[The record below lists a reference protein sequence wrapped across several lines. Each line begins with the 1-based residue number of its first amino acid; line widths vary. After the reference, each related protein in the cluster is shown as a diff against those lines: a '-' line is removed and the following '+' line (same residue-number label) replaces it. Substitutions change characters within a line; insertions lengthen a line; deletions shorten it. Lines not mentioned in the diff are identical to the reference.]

1 MQETIQQIRKQLRLA
16 MNGVVS
22 SSMRDKGMD
31 YKMNFGVSVPKIKEI
46 ASQYEPS
53 ESLASLLW
61 EQDVRELKIMATL
74 LYPADAFTA
83 EAANRWVSELKHLEI
98 AEQLVAN
105 LLPKLPFA
113 EALATQWITDTREF
127 VSVTGYLL
135 LARLCTLGNQL
146 TDSTAGL
153 MVNAA
158 ASVVEEGLSRRQR
171 AASLAL
177 KRYGRQSQTQAASV
191 LRAIEGLQA
200 SGEAGKLEIYNDIK
214 FEFEYYA

>member
-1 MQETIQQIRKQLRLA
+1 M
-16 MNGVVS
+16 
-22 SSMRDKGMD
+22 
-31 YKMNFGVSVPKIKEI
+31 
-46 ASQYEPS
+46 
-53 ESLASLLW
+53 
-61 EQDVRELKIMATL
+61 
-74 LYPADAFTA
+74 
-83 EAANRWVSELKHLEI
+83 
-98 AEQLVAN
+98 
-105 LLPKLPFA
+105 
-113 EALATQWITDTREF
+113 ATQWITDTREF

>member
-1 MQETIQQIRKQLRLA
+1 
-16 MNGVVS
+16 
-22 SSMRDKGMD
+22 
-31 YKMNFGVSVPKIKEI
+31 
-46 ASQYEPS
+46 
-53 ESLASLLW
+53 
-61 EQDVRELKIMATL
+61 
-74 LYPADAFTA
+74 
-83 EAANRWVSELKHLEI
+83 
-98 AEQLVAN
+98 
-105 LLPKLPFA
+105 
-113 EALATQWITDTREF
+113 
-127 VSVTGYLL
+127 

>member
-53 ESLASLLW
+53 EALASLLW

-74 LYPADAFTA
+74 LYPADAFTT

-200 SGEAGKLEIYNDIK
+200 SGEAGRLEIYNDIK